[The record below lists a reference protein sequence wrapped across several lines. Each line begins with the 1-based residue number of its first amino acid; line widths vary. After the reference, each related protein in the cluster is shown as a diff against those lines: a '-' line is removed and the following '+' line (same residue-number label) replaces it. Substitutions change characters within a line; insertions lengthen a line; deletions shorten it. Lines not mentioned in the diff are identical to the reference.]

1 MASVALFSTIR
12 APDSTHA
19 QLSFDAV
26 KKTVESALRR
36 VVGAPTVQVVARPED
51 IGLVNPFASVPKGM
65 TLHDGSIVLFS
76 DGAESAV
83 DVFRTVCHELFHRGS
98 KVRVERNADYI
109 TKMLTIAYA
118 DETVRA
124 WPTTRP
130 WP

>member
-1 MASVALFSTIR
+1 M
-12 APDSTHA
+12 
-19 QLSFDAV
+19 
-26 KKTVESALRR
+26 
-36 VVGAPTVQVVARPED
+36 GAPTVQVVARPED

-98 KVRVERNADYI
+98 KVRVERNAYYI